1 MIEENK
7 NLVILLR
14 RGERERERE
23 REREDQWNFSPDIIK
38 TTVSNN
44 RLY

>member
-23 REREDQWNFSPDIIK
+23 RERGSMELLP
-38 TTVSNN
+38 
-44 RLY
+44 RYH

>member
-23 REREDQWNFSPDIIK
+23 IEIEIGSMELLPR
-38 TTVSNN
+38 
-44 RLY
+44 YH

>member
-14 RGERERERE
+14 RGERERERGSME
-23 REREDQWNFSPDIIK
+23 LLPR
-38 TTVSNN
+38 
-44 RLY
+44 YH

>member
-23 REREDQWNFSPDIIK
+23 REYQWNFSPDIIK